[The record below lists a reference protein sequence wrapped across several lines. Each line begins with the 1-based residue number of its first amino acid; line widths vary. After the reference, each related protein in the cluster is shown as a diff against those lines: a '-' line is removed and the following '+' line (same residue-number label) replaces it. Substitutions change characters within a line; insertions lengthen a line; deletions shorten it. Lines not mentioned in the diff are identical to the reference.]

1 VALKTIKLDPPV
13 TQTVNGKV
21 IEYALQYDRTNGD
34 VRLVES
40 KENGQP
46 TGSSNP
52 KVIFGPK
59 DGNWNANNITTLS
72 ATDQQQFKAQIQAK
86 IKDDAKRTRNAVIP
100 TWVNTQASPGPSG
113 GSAPGTS
120 SGGSTGTGSITDV
133 IGNIGNFIDALAN
146 PFETFKDL
154 SVSGVAWA
162 TKSEGTH
169 SEVLKYPMNML
180 DSQDRLIIQCYRYNP
195 PYQETFTKVDV
206 AQTMK
211 GGAQRN
217 TPLKQVIGAPIILPM
232 PQSARDS
239 ASVAWDVDAMNN
251 ITMAATGLVGQNMV
265 PMAAAYYGLNGIGGL
280 TGTGNLGSAII
291 PLAVQL
297 KLLADAAGGVGKAGI
312 SAAALSNMLGK
323 LGYDVSPESL
333 LARGAGVIANSNQE
347 LLFKGAAMRT
357 FSYSYQLTPRS
368 EPEAVRVRKII
379 RRFKELSAARKYTGG
394 AGGAGDV
401 GGGSSFFLGTPNV
414 WTLKYVTAGNK
425 LIKGMNFIKPCALTR
440 FEVDYTP
447 QNHWMADAEG
457 NPMSYRIS
465 MDFSELEPIYN
476 TDYGTDPKVSGT
488 INRDANS
495 NAADVVGDL
504 LTSSTLD
511 TIGY

>member
-1 VALKTIKLDPPV
+1 
-13 TQTVNGKV
+13 
-21 IEYALQYDRTNGD
+21 
-34 VRLVES
+34 
-40 KENGQP
+40 
-46 TGSSNP
+46 
-52 KVIFGPK
+52 
-59 DGNWNANNITTLS
+59 
-72 ATDQQQFKAQIQAK
+72 
-86 IKDDAKRTRNAVIP
+86 
-100 TWVNTQASPGPSG
+100 
-113 GSAPGTS
+113 
-120 SGGSTGTGSITDV
+120 
-133 IGNIGNFIDALAN
+133 
-146 PFETFKDL
+146 
-154 SVSGVAWA
+154 
-162 TKSEGTH
+162 
-169 SEVLKYPMNML
+169 ML
-180 DSQDRLIIQCYRYNP
+180 DSQDRLIIQCFRYNP
-195 PYQETFTKVDV
+195 PYQETFTKIDV

-211 GGAQRN
+211 SGAQRN
-217 TPLKQVIGAPIILPM
+217 TPLKETIGGAIILPM

-239 ASVAWDVDAMNN
+239 SSVAWDVDTMNN

-265 PMAAAYYGLNGIGGL
+265 PFAATLFGLDAIGSA
-280 TGTGNLGSAII
+280 TGTGNLGSALV
-291 PLAVQL
+291 PLGVQL
-297 KLLADAAGGVGKAGI
+297 KLLADAAGGAGKAGI

-368 EPEAVRVRKII
+368 EQEATTIRKII
-379 RRFKELSAARKYTGG
+379 RRFKELSAAKKYTGG
-394 AGGAGDV
+394 SGQAGDV

-447 QNHWMADAEG
+447 QNHWMADVEG

-465 MDFSELEPIYN
+465 MDFAELEPIYN
-476 TDYGTDPKVSGT
+476 TDYGTNPYVSGT
-488 INRDANS
+488 INREADKK
-495 NAADVVGDL
+495 AAGVVGDL